1 MIVIPYM
8 IRDVVASANTAL
20 LSQLKIAD
28 PNIVGINYQFGP
40 FLEIRTTLAGWT
52 KVDVT
57 AQQKYP
63 LVALVYPF
71 TETHS
76 GTDPGIDSTTQI
88 RLIIARIS
96 NPTDKTEV
104 RYIKNFVP
112 ILLPIT
118 YGLLDAFD
126 SDGRFN
132 VTSPETMDFKKTDYP
147 FYGGETEQDL
157 QKANQFLDFVDAVE
171 LKINLTILTPNC
183 Q

>member
-1 MIVIPYM
+1 M
-8 IRDVVASANTAL
+8 IRDVVAATNTAL
-20 LSQLKIAD
+20 LPTLKIAD
-28 PNIVGINYQFGP
+28 PNIIGINYQFGP

-57 AQQKYP
+57 SQQKYP

-76 GTDPGIDSTTQI
+76 GKDPGIDSTTQV

-96 NPTDKTEV
+96 NPTDKTAT
-104 RYIKNFVP
+104 RYEKNFVP
-112 ILLPIT
+112 ILLPI
-118 YGLLDAFD
+118 YEELLNQFD

-147 FYGGETEQDL
+147 FYGGETTEDL